1 MLRQLSLVY
10 PTRYERCLRR
20 AGHDRRSGQSRY
32 LVGAAGLDSPGR
44 DGLRR
49 GRQAIVAVAVA
60 VAVAVNINI
69 IFIVGIVRIAGVVTR
84 TALVVVETP
93 TVQGVIT
100 LTLVLVFVAV
110 YAAVC
115 IIIECC
121 VNPMADVAD
130 AQIGIGMWDIRA
142 RIHIDVVF
150 VVLRVIVY
158 AIVACVGVV
167 VEAVDVI
174 RDIEA
179 VYRAAE
185 RVAEAI
191 KAGAGRVVVSHIGVA
206 GGVVIIIIIIPVLVV
221 IHATVAAGTGIAD
234 MGYRIGIEL

>member
-1 MLRQLSLVY
+1 
-10 PTRYERCLRR
+10 
-20 AGHDRRSGQSRY
+20 
-32 LVGAAGLDSPGR
+32 
-44 DGLRR
+44 
-49 GRQAIVAVAVA
+49 
-60 VAVAVNINI
+60 
-69 IFIVGIVRIAGVVTR
+69 
-84 TALVVVETP
+84 VETP

-206 GGVVIIIIIIPVLVV
+206 GGVVIIIIIIIPVLVV